1 MSDLSFVG
9 KPTPMIDG
17 PAKVTGNLKYTGDL
31 KLAGMLHARF
41 VLSSYAHAAIQ
52 GIDTEAAL
60 AVPGVHSVLTAADL
74 PDVTPSSRARL
85 MLARERVIFVGQPI
99 AMVLAD
105 TPAAAADGAELV
117 EVDYDPLEAVT
128 SMDAA
133 VAEGAPV
140 IWPTGIPTG
149 AEDEAAH
156 GADTGGESEED
167 EGEASNIAGR
177 THMETGDVA
186 AAFAEADVIVERSFE
201 TPMVHQ
207 SSIET
212 QGWVV
217 QPNPLTGGATMWG
230 SLQSPFGVRMDVA
243 DVLGVPESDVTVY
256 GMPVGGAFGAKFG
269 LYEPLIALV
278 AVTVGRPVSLILT
291 RGEEL
296 LTTNPAPALRIDAKL
311 GFKNDGGLLAMQATV
326 TADTGVYPSGLGGFA
341 AMQFAS
347 FYRCENLLL
356 ESINVVT
363 NKQSVGAYRAPTSPT
378 AFMAVETLFD
388 EAAAQLNTDPVEL
401 RLKNAAR
408 GGDRAPDGGDFPTIG
423 MVETLEAARQHPLWR
438 NREASRQ
445 QGRGV
450 GIAIGGWMGGLEP
463 GASVCK
469 LNRDGVLQVQIGTA
483 DLSGTPTSFA
493 LLAAE
498 AYGVAPDKVRFVY
511 SDTDSAPYG
520 GGVGGS
526 KTLYTLG
533 NAVINAARDA
543 RRQTLAIAAEE
554 FEVSAEDLEIVDGRV
569 QVRGFPDRSI
579 TLGEIAGKGMTFGG
593 KYEPVHG
600 NGRQAVT
607 DRAPSFCAQIA
618 EVEVDEETGDV
629 NLLNLAVV
637 QDVGRAINPLA
648 VEGQMQGGA
657 VQGVGWA
664 LYEEMRY
671 DADGQLLSGSW
682 MDYAMPDAVQAAP
695 IHTQIVE
702 VPSISGPFGA
712 RGVGEP
718 PVIPTVAAIANAVAH
733 ATGLRLTQTPMT
745 PPRVLAALENRENG
759 A

>member
-1 MSDLSFVG
+1 MSDFSYVG

-17 PAKVTGNLKYTGDL
+17 GAKVTGNLKYTGDL
-31 KLAGMLHARF
+31 KLLGMLHARF
-41 VLSSYAHAAIQ
+41 VLSSYAHANIK
-52 GIDTEAAL
+52 GINVEAAL
-60 AVPGVHSVLTAADL
+60 ALPAVQRVLTAADL
-74 PDVTPSSRARL
+74 PDMAPSSRARL
-85 MLARERVIFVGQPI
+85 MLARDRVIFVGQPVAI
-99 AMVLAD
+99 VLAD
-105 TPAAAADGAELV
+105 DQAAAADGAELV
-117 EVDYDPLEAVT
+117 DVDYEPL
-128 SMDAA
+128 DAA
-133 VAEGAPV
+133 TTMDGAMADDAPLV
-140 IWPTGIPTG
+140 WPNGIPTG

-156 GADTGGESEED
+156 GADAGGDAED
-167 EGEASNIAGR
+167 EEEEASNIAGR
-177 THMETGDVA
+177 TKVERGDVA
-186 AAFAEADVIVERSFE
+186 GAFAAADVIVERTFE

-212 QGWVV
+212 QGWVA
-217 QPNPLTGGATMWG
+217 QPNPINGGLTMWG
-230 SLQSPFGVRMDVA
+230 SVQSPFGVRLDVA

-269 LYEPLIALV
+269 LYEAMVALI

-296 LTTNPAPALRIDAKL
+296 LATNPAPALRLSAKL
-311 GFKNDGGLLAMQATV
+311 GFKSDGTLLAMQALAI
-326 TADTGVYPSGLGGFA
+326 ADTGIYPSGLGGFA
-341 AMQFAS
+341 AFQFAN
-347 FYRCENLLL
+347 FYPCDNVLL

-363 NKQSVGAYRAPTSPT
+363 FKQSVGAYRAPTSPT
-378 AFMAVETLFD
+378 AFMAAETLFD
-388 EAAAQLNTDPVEL
+388 EAASRLGMDPIEL
-401 RLKNAAR
+401 RLMNAAKA
-408 GGDRAPDGGDFPTIG
+408 GDLMPDESEFENIG
-423 MVETLEAARQHPLWR
+423 MIETLEAVREHPLWK
-438 NREASRQ
+438 NRDNSRKN
-445 QGRGV
+445 GRGV
-450 GIAIGGWMGGLEP
+450 GVAIGGWMGGLEP
-463 GASVCK
+463 GAAACK

-483 DLSGTPTSFA
+483 DLSGTPTSFNM
-493 LLAAE
+493 LAAE
-498 AYGVAPDKVRFVY
+498 AYGVDPDKVRFVY

-526 KTLYTLG
+526 KTIYTLG
-533 NAVINAARDA
+533 TAVIRAAEDA

-569 QVRGFPDRSI
+569 QVKGFPDRSI
-579 TLGEIAGKGMTFGG
+579 GLGELAGQTMTFGG

-607 DRAPSFCAQIA
+607 DRAPSFSAQVA
-618 EVEVDEETGDV
+618 EVEVDEETGEV

-671 DADGQLLSGSW
+671 DDEGQLLSGSW
-682 MDYAMPDAVQAAP
+682 MDYALPDAVQAAP

-702 VPSISGPFGA
+702 VPSKSGPFGA

-718 PVIPTVAAIANAVAH
+718 PVIPTVAAIANAVAD
-733 ATGLRLTQTPMT
+733 ATGVRLTQTPMT
-745 PPRVLAALENRENG
+745 APRVLEALEQR
-759 A
+759 

>member
-1 MSDLSFVG
+1 MSDFSFVG

-17 PAKVTGNLKYTGDL
+17 PAKITGNLKYTGDL
-31 KLAGMLHARF
+31 KLSGMLHARF
-41 VLSSYAHAAIQ
+41 VLSTYAHATIRS
-52 GIDTEAAL
+52 IDCGAAL
-60 AVPGVHSVLTAADL
+60 AVPGVSSVLTAEDL
-74 PDVTPSSRARL
+74 PKVVPSSRARL
-85 MLARERVIFVGQPI
+85 MLARDRVIFVGQPVAI
-99 AMVLAD
+99 VLAE

-117 EVDYDPLEAVT
+117 EIDYDPLSSVNT
-128 SMDAA
+128 MDAA
-133 VAEGAPV
+133 VAKGAPV
-140 IWPTGIPTG
+140 IWPQGIPTG

-156 GADTGGESEED
+156 GADTGGESESED
-167 EGEASNIAGR
+167 EEPSNIAGK
-177 THMETGDVA
+177 TQLATGDCA
-186 AAFAEADVIVERSFE
+186 AAFAQAAVVVERTFE

-217 QPNPLTGGATMWG
+217 QPNPITGGATMWG
-230 SLQSPFGVRMDVA
+230 SLQSPFGVRQDVA

-269 LYEPLIALV
+269 LYEPLVALV
-278 AVTVGRPVSLILT
+278 AATVGKPVSLILT
-291 RGEEL
+291 RSEEL
-296 LTTNPAPALRIDAKL
+296 LTTNPAPALRLYGKL
-311 GFKNDGGLLAMQATV
+311 GFASDGQLLAMQADV

-347 FYRCENLLL
+347 FYPCENLSLA
-356 ESINVVT
+356 STNVIT

-388 EAAAQLNTDPVEL
+388 EAAAQLGMDPVDL

-408 GGDRAPDGGDFPTIG
+408 SGDPAPDGSEFAPIG
-423 MVETLEAARQHPLWR
+423 MVETLEAAKQHPLWQ
-438 NREASRQ
+438 NRESSRN

-450 GIAIGGWMGGLEP
+450 GVAIGGWMGGLEP
-463 GASVCK
+463 GAAVCK

-483 DLSGTPTSFA
+483 DLSGTPTTFA
-493 LLAAE
+493 MLAAE

-526 KTLYTLG
+526 KTTYTLG
-533 NAVINAARDA
+533 NAVIRAAQDA
-543 RRQTLAIAAEE
+543 RRQTFAIAAEE

-569 QVRGFPDRSI
+569 QVRGFPDRSLS
-579 TLGEIAGKGMTFGG
+579 LGELAGKAMTFGG
-593 KYEPVHG
+593 RYEPVHG
-600 NGRQAVT
+600 SGSQAVT

-637 QDVGRAINPLA
+637 QEVGRAINPLA
-648 VEGQMQGGA
+648 VQGQMQGGA

-664 LYEEMRY
+664 LFEEMRY
-671 DADGQLLSGSW
+671 GDDGQLLSGSW

-702 VPSISGPFGA
+702 VPSRSGPFGA

-733 ATGLRLTQTPMT
+733 ATGVRMTQTPMT
-745 PPRVLAALENRENG
+745 APRVLEALSSR
-759 A
+759 

>member
-1 MSDLSFVG
+1 MSDFSFVG
-9 KPTPMIDG
+9 KPTPVIDG

-41 VLSSYAHAAIQ
+41 VLSTYAHAKITGVDAS
-52 GIDTEAAL
+52 AAL
-60 AVPGVHSVLTAADL
+60 ALPGVQRVLTGSDL
-74 PDVTPSSRARL
+74 PAVTPSSRAKL
-85 MLARERVIFVGQPI
+85 MLARDRVIFVGQPVAI
-99 AMVLAD
+99 VLAD
-105 TPAAAADGAELV
+105 TAAAAADGAEMV
-117 EVDYDPLEAVT
+117 EVDYEALDAVT
-128 SMDAA
+128 SMDDAA
-133 VAEGAPV
+133 AEGANIV
-140 IWPTGIPTG
+140 WPTGIPTG
-149 AEDEAAH
+149 AGDEAAH
-156 GADTGGESEED
+156 GADTGGESEGD
-167 EGEASNIAGR
+167 EEEISNIAG
-177 THMETGDVA
+177 TTKMETGDID

-212 QGWVV
+212 QGWVA
-217 QPNPLTGGATMWG
+217 QPNPLNGGMTMWA
-230 SLQSPFGVRMDVA
+230 STQSPFGVRYDVA

-269 LYEPLIALV
+269 LYEPLVALV
-278 AVTVGRPVSLILT
+278 AAAVGRPVSLILT

-296 LTTNPAPALRIDAKL
+296 LSTNPAPALRIFGKL
-311 GFKNDGGLLAMQATV
+311 GFKRDGTLVAMQSDV

-347 FYRCENLLL
+347 FYRCPNLLL
-356 ESINVVT
+356 ESTNVVT

-388 EAAAQLNTDPVEL
+388 EAAAQLGMDPVEL

-408 GGDRAPDGGDFPTIG
+408 SGDPAPDGGDFPVIG
-423 MVETLEAARQHPLWR
+423 MVETLEAAREHPLWR
-438 NREASRQ
+438 NREASRS

-463 GASVCK
+463 GAAVCK

-493 LLAAE
+493 VLAAE
-498 AYGVAPDKVRFVY
+498 SFGVDVDKVRFVY

-533 NAVINAARDA
+533 NAVIRAAEDA

-569 QVRGFPDRSI
+569 QVRGFPDRSVA
-579 TLGEIAGKGMTFGG
+579 LGDLAGKAMTFGG
-593 KYEPVHG
+593 RYDPIHG
-600 NGRQAVT
+600 SGSQSVT

-618 EVEVDEETGDV
+618 EVDVDEETGEVD
-629 NLLNLAVV
+629 LLNLAVV
-637 QDVGRAINPLA
+637 QEVGRAINPLT

-671 DADGQLLSGSW
+671 DDDGQLLSGSW

-702 VPSISGPFGA
+702 VPSSSGPFGA

-733 ATGLRLTQTPMT
+733 ATGVRMTQTPMT
-745 PPRVLAALENRENG
+745 APRVLEALERR
-759 A
+759 

>member
-1 MSDLSFVG
+1 MSDFSFVG

-31 KLAGMLHARF
+31 KLPGMLHARF
-41 VLSSYAHAAIQ
+41 VLSTYAHANIT
-52 GIDTEAAL
+52 GVDTSAAL
-60 AVPGVHSVLTAADL
+60 ALPGVQRVLTAQDL
-74 PDVTPSSRARL
+74 PEIVPTSRAKL
-85 MLARERVIFVGQPI
+85 MLARDRVIFVGQPVAI
-99 AMVLAD
+99 VLAD

-117 EVDYDPLEAVT
+117 EIDYEPLAAVT

-133 VAEGAPV
+133 MADGAPV
-140 IWPTGIPTG
+140 VWPTGIPTG

-156 GADTGGESEED
+156 GADTGGESEAED
-167 EGEASNIAGR
+167 EEVSNIAGKTR
-177 THMETGDVA
+177 LETGDIE
-186 AAFAEADVIVERSFE
+186 AAFAEADVVVERTFE

-212 QGWVV
+212 QGWVA
-217 QPNPLTGGATMWG
+217 QPNPLTGGVTMWG
-230 SLQSPFGVRMDVA
+230 SIQSPFGVRLDVA
-243 DVLGVPESDVTVY
+243 DTLGVPESDVTVY

-269 LYEPLIALV
+269 LYEPLTALV

-296 LTTNPAPALRIDAKL
+296 LSTNPAPALRIFGKL
-311 GFKNDGGLLAMQATV
+311 GFKSDGALIAMQSNV
-326 TADTGVYPSGLGGFA
+326 MADTGAYPSGLGGFA

-347 FYRCENLLL
+347 FYPCENLLL
-356 ESINVVT
+356 ESANLIT

-378 AFMAVETLFD
+378 AFMAVETLID
-388 EAAAQLNTDPVEL
+388 EAATALGIDPVEL

-408 GGDRAPDGGDFPTIG
+408 AGDRAPDGGDFPPIG
-423 MVETLEAARQHPLWR
+423 MVETLEAAREHPLWQ
-438 NREASRQ
+438 NRQESRKK
-445 QGRGV
+445 GRGV

-463 GASVCK
+463 GAAVCK

-483 DLSGTPTSFA
+483 DLSGTPTSFN

-498 AYGVAPDKVRFVY
+498 AFGVDVDKVRFVY

-533 NAVINAARDA
+533 AAVLRAAEDA

-579 TLGEIAGKGMTFGG
+579 DLGEIAGKGMTFGG
-593 KYEPVHG
+593 KYEPVAG
-600 NGRQAVT
+600 NGRQAIT

-629 NLLNLAVV
+629 NLVNLAVV

-671 DADGQLLSGSW
+671 DEDGQLLSGSW

-695 IHTQIVE
+695 IDTQIIE
-702 VPSISGPFGA
+702 VPSVSGPFGA

-733 ATGLRLTQTPMT
+733 ATGVRLAQTPMT
-745 PPRVLAALENRENG
+745 APRVLAALDAR
-759 A
+759 

>member
-1 MSDLSFVG
+1 MSDLSYVG
-9 KPTPMIDG
+9 LPTPLIDG
-17 PAKVTGNLKYTGDL
+17 PAKITGNLKFTGDL
-31 KLAGMLHARF
+31 KLASMLHARF
-41 VLSSYAHAAIQ
+41 VLSTYAHANIS
-52 GIDTEAAL
+52 GIDASAAL
-60 AVPGVHSVLTAADL
+60 AVPGVQRVLMADDL
-74 PDVTPSSRARL
+74 PAVTPSSRAKL
-85 MLARERVIFVGQPI
+85 MLARDRVIFVGQPI

-117 EVDYDPLEAVT
+117 DVDYEPLEAVT
-128 SMDAA
+128 SIDAA
-133 VAEGAPV
+133 LADGAPV

-149 AEDEAAH
+149 AEDEGAH

-167 EGEASNIAGR
+167 EGEASNIAGK
-177 THMETGDVA
+177 THMEQGDVA
-186 AAFAEADVIVERSFE
+186 AAFAQADVVVERTFE

-217 QPNPLTGGATMWG
+217 QPNPINGGVTMWG
-230 SLQSPFGVRMDVA
+230 SLQSPFGARQDVA
-243 DVLGVPESDVTVY
+243 NTLGVPESDVNVY
-256 GMPVGGAFGAKFG
+256 GMPVGGGFGAKFG

-296 LTTNPAPALRIDAKL
+296 LTTNPAPALRVEAKL
-311 GFKNDGGLLAMQATV
+311 GFSADGSLLAMQSNV
-326 TADTGVYPSGLGGFA
+326 IADTGVYPSGLGGFA

-356 ESINVVT
+356 ESTNVVT

-388 EAAAQLNTDPVEL
+388 EAAAALGIEPVEL

-408 GGDRAPDGGDFPTIG
+408 AGDPAPGGGEFPVIG
-423 MVETLEAARQHPLWR
+423 MVETLEAAREHPLWR
-438 NREASRQ
+438 NREESRA

-498 AYGVAPDKVRFVY
+498 AYGVEPERVRFVY

-533 NAVINAARDA
+533 AAVVRAAEEA
-543 RRQTLAIAAEE
+543 RSQTLAIAAEE

-579 TLGEIAGKGMTFGG
+579 SLGELAGKAMTFDG

-600 NGRQAVT
+600 NGRQAIT

-629 NLLNLAVV
+629 SLLNLAVV

-664 LYEEMRY
+664 LLEEMRY
-671 DADGQLLSGSW
+671 DDDGQLLTGSW

-695 IHTQIVE
+695 IDTQIIE
-702 VPSISGPFGA
+702 VPSVSGPYGA

-733 ATGLRLTQTPMT
+733 ATGVRMTQTPMT
-745 PPRVLAALENRENG
+745 APRVLTALQER
-759 A
+759 

>member
-1 MSDLSFVG
+1 MSEFSFVG
-9 KPTPMIDG
+9 KPTPVIDG

-41 VLSSYAHAAIQ
+41 VLSTYAHANITGVDAS
-52 GIDTEAAL
+52 AAL
-60 AVPGVHSVLTAADL
+60 ELPGVQQVLTADDL

-85 MLARERVIFVGQPI
+85 MLARGRVIFVGQPI
-99 AMVLAD
+99 AIVLAD
-105 TPAAAADGAELV
+105 TAAAAADGAELV
-117 EVDYDPLEAVT
+117 AVGYEPMDAVT
-128 SMDAA
+128 SMDDA
-133 VAEGAPV
+133 VAEGANIV
-140 IWPTGIPTG
+140 WPNGIPTG
-149 AEDEAAH
+149 AGDEAAH
-156 GADTGGESEED
+156 GADTGGESEGD
-167 EGEASNIAGR
+167 EEEISNIAG
-177 THMETGDVA
+177 TTKMETGNID
-186 AAFAEADVIVERSFE
+186 AAFAEAEVVVERSFD

-212 QGWVV
+212 QGWVA
-217 QPNPLTGGATMWG
+217 QPNPLNGGLTMWG
-230 SLQSPFGVRMDVA
+230 SLQSPFGVRYDVA

-269 LYEPLIALV
+269 LYEPLVGLV
-278 AVTVGRPVSLILT
+278 AATVGRPVSLILT

-296 LTTNPAPALRIDAKL
+296 LSTNPAPALRIRGKL
-311 GFKNDGGLLAMQATV
+311 GFKSDGRLIAMQSDV

-347 FYRCENLLL
+347 FYRCENLRL
-356 ESINVVT
+356 ESTNVVT

-388 EAAAQLNTDPVEL
+388 EAAAQLGMDPVEL
-401 RLKNAAR
+401 RLMNAAR
-408 GGDRAPDGGDFPTIG
+408 TGDPAPDGEDFPVIG
-423 MVETLEAARQHPLWR
+423 MVETLEAAQEHPLWK
-438 NREASRQ
+438 NRETSRA

-493 LLAAE
+493 QLAAE
-498 AYGVAPDKVRFVY
+498 AYGVEVDKVRFVY

-533 NAVINAARDA
+533 NAVIRAAEDA

-569 QVRGFPDRSI
+569 QVRGFPDRSVA
-579 TLGEIAGKGMTFGG
+579 LGDLAGKAMTFGG
-593 KYEPVHG
+593 KYDPIHG
-600 NGRQAVT
+600 SGSQSVT

-618 EVEVDEETGDV
+618 EVEVDEETGEVD
-629 NLLNLAVV
+629 LLNLAVV
-637 QDVGRAINPLA
+637 QEVGRAINPMT

-671 DADGQLLSGSW
+671 DDDGQLLSGSW
-682 MDYAMPDAVQAAP
+682 MDYAMPDAVQASP
-695 IHTQIVE
+695 IQTQIVE

-733 ATGLRLTQTPMT
+733 ATGVRMTQTPMT
-745 PPRVLAALENRENG
+745 APRVLEALQGR
-759 A
+759 

>member
-1 MSDLSFVG
+1 MSDLSYVG
-9 KPTPMIDG
+9 LPTPLIDG
-17 PAKVTGNLKYTGDL
+17 PAKITGNLKFTGDL

-41 VLSSYAHAAIQ
+41 VLSTYAHANIS
-52 GIDTEAAL
+52 GIDASAAL
-60 AVPGVHSVLTAADL
+60 AVPGVQRVLMADDL
-74 PDVTPSSRARL
+74 PAVTPSSRAKL
-85 MLARERVIFVGQPI
+85 MLARDRVIFVGQPI

-105 TPAAAADGAELV
+105 TPTAAADGAELV
-117 EVDYDPLEAVT
+117 DVDYEPLEAVT
-128 SMDAA
+128 SIDAA
-133 VAEGAPV
+133 LADGAPV

-149 AEDEAAH
+149 AEDEGAH

-167 EGEASNIAGR
+167 EGEASNIAGK
-177 THMETGDVA
+177 THMEQGDVA
-186 AAFAEADVIVERSFE
+186 AAFAQADVVVERTFE

-217 QPNPLTGGATMWG
+217 QPNPINGGVTMWG
-230 SLQSPFGVRMDVA
+230 SLQSPFGARQDVA
-243 DVLGVPESDVTVY
+243 NTLGVPESDVNVY
-256 GMPVGGAFGAKFG
+256 GMPVGGGFGAKFG

-296 LTTNPAPALRIDAKL
+296 LTTNPAPALRVEAKL
-311 GFKNDGGLLAMQATV
+311 GFSADGSLLAMQSNV
-326 TADTGVYPSGLGGFA
+326 IADTGVYPSGLGGFA

-356 ESINVVT
+356 ESTNVVT

-388 EAAAQLNTDPVEL
+388 EAAAALGIEPVEL

-408 GGDRAPDGGDFPTIG
+408 AGDPAPGGGEFPVIG
-423 MVETLEAARQHPLWR
+423 MVETLEAAREHPLWR
-438 NREASRQ
+438 NREESRA

-498 AYGVAPDKVRFVY
+498 AYGVEPERVRFVY

-533 NAVINAARDA
+533 AAVVRAAEEA
-543 RRQTLAIAAEE
+543 RSQTLAIAAEE

-579 TLGEIAGKGMTFGG
+579 SLGELAGKAMTFDG

-600 NGRQAVT
+600 NGRQAIT

-629 NLLNLAVV
+629 SLLNLAVV

-664 LYEEMRY
+664 LLEEMRY
-671 DADGQLLSGSW
+671 DDDGQLLTGSW

-695 IHTQIVE
+695 IDTQIIE
-702 VPSISGPFGA
+702 VPSVSGPYGA

-733 ATGLRLTQTPMT
+733 ATGVRMTQTPMT
-745 PPRVLAALENRENG
+745 APRVLTALQER
-759 A
+759 

>member
-1 MSDLSFVG
+1 MSDFSFVG
-9 KPTPMIDG
+9 QPTPMIDG

-31 KLAGMLHARF
+31 KLTGMLHARF
-41 VLSSYAHAAIQ
+41 VLSTYAHANIG

-60 AVPGVHSVLTAADL
+60 AVPGVHSVLTADDL
-74 PDVTPSSRARL
+74 PRVTPSSRAKL

-99 AMVLAD
+99 ALVLAT
-105 TPAAAADGAELV
+105 TPSAAADGAELV
-117 EVDYDPLEAVT
+117 EVDYEPLEAVV
-128 SMDAA
+128 SIDAA
-133 VAEGAPV
+133 MAENALV
-140 IWPTGIPTG
+140 IWPAGIPTG

-156 GADTGGESEED
+156 GAESGGESDDED
-167 EGEASNIAGR
+167 EEASNIAGR
-177 THMETGDVA
+177 TRMDKGDVN
-186 AAFAEADVIVERSFE
+186 AAFADADVIVERTFE

-217 QPNPLTGGATMWG
+217 QPNPVTGGVTMWG
-230 SLQSPFGVRMDVA
+230 SLQSPFGARMDIA
-243 DVLGVPESDVTVY
+243 DALGVPESDVTVY

-278 AVTVGRPVSLILT
+278 SVTVGRPVSLILT

-296 LTTNPAPALRIDAKL
+296 LTTNPAPALRFYGKL
-311 GFKNDGGLLAMQATV
+311 GFKSDGSLIAMQANV
-326 TADTGVYPSGLGGFA
+326 TADTGVYPSGLGGFG

-347 FYRCENLLL
+347 FYPCENLLL
-356 ESINVVT
+356 ESTNVVT

-388 EAAAQLNTDPVEL
+388 EAAAQLGIDPVEL
-401 RLKNAAR
+401 RLKNAASA
-408 GGDRAPDGGDFPTIG
+408 GDLAADGQPFPRIG
-423 MVETLEAARQHPLWR
+423 MVETLEAARAHPLWKKR
-438 NREASRQ
+438 DSARA

-463 GASVCK
+463 GAAVCK

-483 DLSGTPTSFA
+483 DLSGTPTTFA

-498 AYGVAPDKVRFVY
+498 VYGVDPDKVRFVY

-526 KTLYTLG
+526 KTIYTLG
-533 NAVINAARDA
+533 NAVISAAEDA
-543 RRQTLAIAAEE
+543 RRQTFAIAAEE

-569 QVRGFPDRSI
+569 QVLGFPDRSI
-579 TLGEIAGKGMTFGG
+579 SLGEIAGKAMTFGG
-593 KYEPVHG
+593 RYEPVHG
-600 NGRQAVT
+600 SGRQAIT

-629 NLLNLAVV
+629 HLLNLAVV
-637 QDVGRAINPLA
+637 QEVGRAINPLA

-664 LYEEMRY
+664 LLEEMRY
-671 DADGQLLSGSW
+671 DDDGQLLSGSW
-682 MDYAMPDAVQAAP
+682 MDYAMPDAVQSSP
-695 IHTQIVE
+695 IQTQIVE
-702 VPSISGPFGA
+702 VPSDSGPFGA

-733 ATGLRLTQTPMT
+733 ATGVRMTQTPMT
-745 PPRVLAALENRENG
+745 APRVLAALEGR
-759 A
+759 

>member
-1 MSDLSFVG
+1 MSDFSFVG
-9 KPTPMIDG
+9 KPTPLIDG
-17 PAKVTGNLKYTGDL
+17 PAKITGNLKYIGDL
-31 KLAGMLHARF
+31 KLPGMLHARF
-41 VLSSYAHAAIQ
+41 VLSTYAHAKL
-52 GIDTEAAL
+52 GDIDANAAL
-60 AVPGVHSVLTAADL
+60 DIPGVQSVLTADDL
-74 PDVTPSSRARL
+74 PSITPSSRAKL
-85 MLARERVIFVGQPI
+85 MLARERVIFVGQPVAI
-99 AMVLAD
+99 VLAD
-105 TPAAAADGAELV
+105 SPAAAADGADLV
-117 EVDYDPLEAVT
+117 MVDYEPLEAVT

-133 VAEGAPV
+133 LADDATV

-156 GADTGGESEED
+156 GADTGGESESDD
-167 EGEASNIAGR
+167 EEASNIAGKTR
-177 THMETGDVA
+177 MEKGDVA
-186 AAFAEADVIVERSFE
+186 AAFAQAAVVAERTFE

-217 QPNPLTGGATMWG
+217 QPNPISGGVTLWG
-230 SLQSPFGVRMDVA
+230 SIQSPFGVRLDVA
-243 DVLGVPESDVTVY
+243 DALGVPESDVTVY

-269 LYEPLIALV
+269 LYEALIALV
-278 AVTVGRPVSLILT
+278 AVTVGKPVSLILT

-296 LTTNPAPALRIDAKL
+296 LSTNPAPALRISGKL
-311 GFKNDGGLLAMQATV
+311 GFDSGGELLAMQADV

-347 FYRCENLLL
+347 FYTCDNLLL
-356 ESINVVT
+356 ESTNVVT

-388 EAAAQLNTDPVEL
+388 EAAQQLGMDPVEL
-401 RLKNAAR
+401 RLKNAAKE
-408 GGDRAPDGGDFPTIG
+408 GDVAPDGGDFPTIG

-438 NREASRQ
+438 NREQARE
-445 QGRGV
+445 QGRGI

-463 GASVCK
+463 GAAVCK
-469 LNRDGVLQVQIGTA
+469 LNRDGVLQLQIGTA

-493 LLAAE
+493 VLAAE
-498 AYGVAPDKVRFVY
+498 AYGISPDKVRFVY

-533 NAVINAARDA
+533 AAVLRAAEDA

-554 FEVSAEDLEIVDGRV
+554 FEVSSEDLEIVDGRV

-579 TLGEIAGKGMTFGG
+579 SLGEIAGKGMTFGG
-593 KYEPVHG
+593 RYAPVHG
-600 NGRQAVT
+600 NGRQAIT

-664 LYEEMRY
+664 LLEEMRY

-682 MDYAMPDAVQAAP
+682 MDYAMPDSVQAAP
-695 IHTQIVE
+695 IQTQIVE
-702 VPSISGPFGA
+702 VPSRSGPFGA

-718 PVIPTVAAIANAVAH
+718 PVIPTVAAIANAVAD
-733 ATGLRLTQTPMT
+733 ATGLRLSQTPMT
-745 PPRVLAALENRENG
+745 APRVLEALAQR
-759 A
+759 

>member
-1 MSDLSFVG
+1 MSDFSFVG
-9 KPTPMIDG
+9 VPTPMIDG

-41 VLSSYAHAAIQ
+41 VLSAYAHANIG
-52 GIDTEAAL
+52 GIDTAAAL
-60 AVPGVHSVLTAADL
+60 AVPGVHRVLTADDL
-74 PDVTPSSRARL
+74 PDVPPSSRAKL
-85 MLARERVIFVGQPI
+85 MLARDRVIFVGQPV

-117 EVDYDPLEAVT
+117 EVDYQPL
-128 SMDAA
+128 DAA
-133 VAEGAPV
+133 TSIDAAMAEGAPV
-140 IWPTGIPTG
+140 IWPNGIPTG

-156 GADTGGESEED
+156 GADTGGDSEAD
-167 EGEASNIAGR
+167 EGEISNIAGK
-177 THMETGDVA
+177 THHAAGDA
-186 AAFAEADVIVERSFE
+186 EAAFAQADVVVERIFE

-217 QPNPLTGGATMWG
+217 QPNPVNGGVTMWG
-230 SLQSPFGVRMDVA
+230 SVQSPFGVRLDIA
-243 DVLGVPESDVTVY
+243 DILGVPESDVTVY

-269 LYEPLIALV
+269 LYEALIALV
-278 AVTVGRPVSLILT
+278 SATVGRPVSLILT

-296 LTTNPAPALRIDAKL
+296 LTTNPAPALRIQAKL
-311 GFKNDGGLLAMQATV
+311 GFSTDGALLAMQANV
-326 TADTGVYPSGLGGFA
+326 IADSGIYPAGLGGFA

-347 FYRCENLLL
+347 FYRCDNVLL
-356 ESINVVT
+356 ESTNVIT
-363 NKQSVGAYRAPTSPT
+363 NKQSVGAYRAPTSPS

-388 EAAAQLNTDPVEL
+388 EAAEQLGIDPVEL

-408 GGDRAPDGGDFPTIG
+408 SGDPAPDGGDFPVIG
-423 MVETLEAARQHPLWR
+423 MVETLEAAREHPLWR
-438 NREASRQ
+438 NRDEARKR
-445 QGRGV
+445 GRGV
-450 GIAIGGWMGGLEP
+450 GMAIGGWMGGLEP

-483 DLSGTPTSFA
+483 DLSGTPTSFTM
-493 LLAAE
+493 LAAE
-498 AYGVAPDKVRFVY
+498 AFGVEPDKVRFVY

-533 NAVINAARDA
+533 AAVVRAAEDA

-554 FEVSAEDLEIVDGRV
+554 FEVSAEDLQIVDGRV

-579 TLGEIAGKGMTFGG
+579 SLGEIAGKSMTFGG
-593 KYEPVHG
+593 QYEPVHG
-600 NGRQAVT
+600 NGRQAIT

-637 QDVGRAINPLA
+637 QEVGRAINPLA

-664 LYEEMRY
+664 LLEEMRY
-671 DADGQLLSGSW
+671 DEDGQLLTGSW

-695 IHTQIVE
+695 IDTQIVE
-702 VPSISGPFGA
+702 VPSVSGPYGA

-733 ATGLRLTQTPMT
+733 ATGVRMTQTPMT
-745 PPRVLAALENRENG
+745 APRVLEALESRS
-759 A
+759 

>member
-1 MSDLSFVG
+1 MSDFSYVG

-17 PAKVTGNLKYTGDL
+17 GAKVTGNLKYTGDL
-31 KLAGMLHARF
+31 KLLGMLHARF
-41 VLSSYAHAAIQ
+41 VLSSYAHANIK
-52 GIDTEAAL
+52 GINVEAAL
-60 AVPGVHSVLTAADL
+60 ALPAVQRVLTAADL
-74 PDVTPSSRARL
+74 PDMAPSSRARL
-85 MLARERVIFVGQPI
+85 MLARDRVIFVGQPVAI
-99 AMVLAD
+99 VLAD
-105 TPAAAADGAELV
+105 DQAAAADGAELV
-117 EVDYDPLEAVT
+117 DVDYEPLDADT
-128 SMDAA
+128 TMD
-133 VAEGAPV
+133 GAMADDAPLV
-140 IWPTGIPTG
+140 WPNGIPTG

-156 GADTGGESEED
+156 GADAGGDAED
-167 EGEASNIAGR
+167 EEEEASNIAGR
-177 THMETGDVA
+177 TKVERGDVA
-186 AAFAEADVIVERSFE
+186 GAFAAADLIVERTFE

-212 QGWVV
+212 QGWVA
-217 QPNPLTGGATMWG
+217 QPNPINGGLTMWG
-230 SLQSPFGVRMDVA
+230 SVQSPFGVRLDVA

-269 LYEPLIALV
+269 LYEAMVALI

-296 LTTNPAPALRIDAKL
+296 LATNPAPALRLYAKL
-311 GFKNDGGLLAMQATV
+311 GFKSDGTLLAMQALAI
-326 TADTGVYPSGLGGFA
+326 ADTGIYPSGLGGFA
-341 AMQFAS
+341 AFQFAN
-347 FYRCENLLL
+347 FYPCDNVLL

-363 NKQSVGAYRAPTSPT
+363 FKQSVGAYRAPTSPT
-378 AFMAVETLFD
+378 AFMAAETLFD
-388 EAAAQLNTDPVEL
+388 EAASRLGMDPIEL
-401 RLKNAAR
+401 RLMNAAKA
-408 GGDRAPDGGDFPTIG
+408 GDLMPDESEFENIG
-423 MVETLEAARQHPLWR
+423 MIETLEAVREHPLWK
-438 NREASRQ
+438 NRDNSRKN
-445 QGRGV
+445 GRGV
-450 GIAIGGWMGGLEP
+450 GVAIGGWMGGLEP
-463 GASVCK
+463 GAAACK

-483 DLSGTPTSFA
+483 DLSGTPTSFNM
-493 LLAAE
+493 LAAE
-498 AYGVAPDKVRFVY
+498 AYGVDPDKVRFVY

-526 KTLYTLG
+526 KTIYTLG
-533 NAVINAARDA
+533 TAVIRAAEDA

-569 QVRGFPDRSI
+569 QVKGFPDRSI
-579 TLGEIAGKGMTFGG
+579 GLGELAGQTMTFGG

-607 DRAPSFCAQIA
+607 DRAPSFSAQVA
-618 EVEVDEETGDV
+618 EVEVDEETGEV

-671 DADGQLLSGSW
+671 DDEGQLLSGSW
-682 MDYAMPDAVQAAP
+682 MDYALPDAVQAAP

-702 VPSISGPFGA
+702 VPSKSGPFGA

-718 PVIPTVAAIANAVAH
+718 PVIPTVAAIANAVAD
-733 ATGLRLTQTPMT
+733 ATGVRLTQTPMT
-745 PPRVLAALENRENG
+745 APRVLEALEQR
-759 A
+759 

>member
-1 MSDLSFVG
+1 MSEFSFVG
-9 KPTPMIDG
+9 KPTPLIDG

-41 VLSSYAHAAIQ
+41 VLSTYAHANITGVDAS
-52 GIDTEAAL
+52 AAL
-60 AVPGVHSVLTAADL
+60 EVPGVQQVLTCDDL
-74 PDVTPSSRARL
+74 PEVPPSSRARL
-85 MLARERVIFVGQPI
+85 MLARGRVIFVGQPI
-99 AMVLAD
+99 AIVLAD
-105 TPAAAADGAELV
+105 TAAAAADGAELV
-117 EVDYDPLEAVT
+117 EVDYDPLDAVT
-128 SMDAA
+128 SMDDAL
-133 VAEGAPV
+133 AEGANIV
-140 IWPTGIPTG
+140 WPNGIPTG
-149 AEDEAAH
+149 AGDEAAH
-156 GADTGGESEED
+156 GADTGGESEGDD
-167 EGEASNIAGR
+167 EEISNIAGQ
-177 THMETGDVA
+177 TKMETGDID
-186 AAFAEADVIVERSFE
+186 AAFDEADVVVERSFD

-212 QGWVV
+212 QGWVA
-217 QPNPLTGGATMWG
+217 QPNPVNGGLTMWG
-230 SLQSPFGVRMDVA
+230 SIQSPFGVRFDVA

-269 LYEPLIALV
+269 LYEPLVALV
-278 AVTVGRPVSLILT
+278 AATVGRPVSLILT

-296 LTTNPAPALRIDAKL
+296 LSTNPAPALRIRGKL
-311 GFKNDGGLLAMQATV
+311 GFKSDGTLIAMQSDV

-347 FYRCENLLL
+347 FYRSPNLRL
-356 ESINVVT
+356 ESTNVVT

-388 EAAAQLNTDPVEL
+388 EAAAQLGMDPVEL

-408 GGDRAPDGGDFPTIG
+408 TGDPAPDGEDFPVIG
-423 MVETLEAARQHPLWR
+423 MVETLEAAREHPLWK
-438 NREASRQ
+438 NREASRAR
-445 QGRGV
+445 GRGV

-493 LLAAE
+493 QLAAE
-498 AYGVAPDKVRFVY
+498 AYGVDVDKVRFVY

-533 NAVINAARDA
+533 NAVIRAAEDA

-569 QVRGFPDRSI
+569 RVRGFPDRSVA
-579 TLGEIAGKGMTFGG
+579 LGDLAGKAMTFGG
-593 KYEPVHG
+593 KYDPIHG
-600 NGRQAVT
+600 SGSQSVT

-618 EVEVDEETGDV
+618 EVAVDEETGEVD
-629 NLLNLAVV
+629 LLNLAVV
-637 QDVGRAINPLA
+637 QEVGRAINPLT

-671 DADGQLLSGSW
+671 GDDGQLLSGSW

-695 IHTQIVE
+695 IQTQIVE

-733 ATGLRLTQTPMT
+733 ATGVRMSQTPMT
-745 PPRVLAALENRENG
+745 APRVLEALAQR
-759 A
+759 

>member
-1 MSDLSFVG
+1 MSDFSFVG
-9 KPTPMIDG
+9 KRTPVIDG

-31 KLAGMLHARF
+31 KLARMLHARF
-41 VLSSYAHAAIQ
+41 VLSTYAHANITSVDAS
-52 GIDTEAAL
+52 AAL
-60 AVPGVHSVLTAADL
+60 AVPGVERVLTCDDL
-74 PDVTPSSRARL
+74 PAVTPSSRARL
-85 MLARERVIFVGQPI
+85 MLARDRVIFVGQPVAI
-99 AMVLAD
+99 VLAD
-105 TPAAAADGAELV
+105 NAAAAADGAELV
-117 EVDYDPLEAVT
+117 EVEYEPLEAVT
-128 SMDAA
+128 SMDEA
-133 VAEGAPV
+133 VAEGANIV
-140 IWPTGIPTG
+140 WPTGIPTG
-149 AEDEAAH
+149 AGDEAAH
-156 GADTGGESEED
+156 GADTGGEAED
-167 EGEASNIAGR
+167 DDDKEVSNIAGQ
-177 THMETGDVA
+177 TKMETGDIE
-186 AAFAEADVIVERSFE
+186 AAFAAADVIVERAFD

-212 QGWVV
+212 QGWVA
-217 QPNPLTGGATMWG
+217 QPNPLNGGLTMWG
-230 SLQSPFGVRMDVA
+230 SVQSPFGVREDVA

-269 LYEPLIALV
+269 LYEGLVGLV
-278 AVTVGRPVSLILT
+278 ATTVGKPVSLILT

-296 LTTNPAPALRIDAKL
+296 LTTNPAPALRIRGKL
-311 GFKNDGGLLAMQATV
+311 GFKSDGTLIAMQSDV
-326 TADTGVYPSGLGGFA
+326 TADTGIYPSGLGGFA

-347 FYRCENLLL
+347 FYRSPNLLL
-356 ESINVVT
+356 ESTNVVT

-388 EAAAQLNTDPVEL
+388 EAAAALDMDPVEL

-408 GGDRAPDGGDFPTIG
+408 TGDPAPDGEDFAVIG
-423 MVETLEAARQHPLWR
+423 MVETLEAAQEHPLWK
-438 NREASRQ
+438 NREESRGK
-445 QGRGV
+445 GRGV

-493 LLAAE
+493 QLAAE
-498 AYGVAPDKVRFVY
+498 AYGVDVDKVRFVY

-533 NAVINAARDA
+533 NAVIRAAEDA

-569 QVRGFPDRSI
+569 QVRGFPDRSVA
-579 TLGEIAGKGMTFGG
+579 LGELAGKAMTFGG
-593 KYEPVHG
+593 RYDPIHG
-600 NGRQAVT
+600 TGSQSVT

-618 EVEVDEETGDV
+618 EVEVDEETGEVD
-629 NLLNLAVV
+629 LLNLAVV
-637 QDVGRAINPLA
+637 QEVGRAINPLT

-671 DADGQLLSGSW
+671 DDEGQLLSGSW
-682 MDYAMPDAVQAAP
+682 MDYAMPDAVQASP
-695 IHTQIVE
+695 IQTQIVE
-702 VPSISGPFGA
+702 VPSVSGPFGA

-733 ATGLRLTQTPMT
+733 ATGVRMTQTPMT
-745 PPRVLAALENRENG
+745 APRVLEALEGR
-759 A
+759 

>member
-1 MSDLSFVG
+1 MSDFSFVG
-9 KPTPMIDG
+9 KPTPVIDG

-41 VLSSYAHAAIQ
+41 VLSTYAHANIT
-52 GIDTEAAL
+52 GVDCSAAL
-60 AVPGVHSVLTAADL
+60 DVPGVQRVLTCDDL

-85 MLARERVIFVGQPI
+85 MLARGRVIFVGQPI
-99 AMVLAD
+99 AIVLAD
-105 TPAAAADGAELV
+105 TAAAAADGAEAV
-117 EVDYDPLEAVT
+117 EVDYEPLPAVT
-128 SMDAA
+128 SMDDA
-133 VAEGAPV
+133 VAEGANIV
-140 IWPTGIPTG
+140 WPNGIPTG
-149 AEDEAAH
+149 AGDEAAH
-156 GADTGGESEED
+156 GADTGGEAEDDDEEI
-167 EGEASNIAGR
+167 SNIAGQ
-177 THMETGDVA
+177 TKTETGDVD
-186 AAFAEADVIVERSFE
+186 AAFAEADVVVERSFD

-212 QGWVV
+212 QGWVA
-217 QPNPLTGGATMWG
+217 QPNPVNGGLTMWG
-230 SLQSPFGVRMDVA
+230 SVQSPFGVRYDVA
-243 DVLGVPESDVTVY
+243 EVLGLPESDVTVY

-269 LYEPLIALV
+269 LYEGLVGLV
-278 AVTVGRPVSLILT
+278 ATAVGRPVSLILT

-296 LTTNPAPALRIDAKL
+296 LSTNPAPALRIRGKL
-311 GFKNDGGLLAMQATV
+311 GFKSDGTLIAMQSDV

-347 FYRCENLLL
+347 FYRSPNLRL
-356 ESINVVT
+356 ESTNVIT

-388 EAAAQLNTDPVEL
+388 EAAAQLGMDPVEL

-408 GGDRAPDGGDFPTIG
+408 SGDPAPDGGDFPVIG
-423 MVETLEAARQHPLWR
+423 MVETLEAAREHPLWT
-438 NREASRQ
+438 NREASRAK
-445 QGRGV
+445 GRGV

-493 LLAAE
+493 QLAAE
-498 AYGVAPDKVRFVY
+498 AYGVDVDKVRFVY

-533 NAVINAARDA
+533 NAVIRAAEDA

-569 QVRGFPDRSI
+569 QVRGFPDRSVP
-579 TLGEIAGKGMTFGG
+579 LGDLAGKAMTFGG
-593 KYEPVHG
+593 QYEPIHG
-600 NGRQAVT
+600 SGSQAVT

-618 EVEVDEETGDV
+618 EVEVDEETGEV

-637 QDVGRAINPLA
+637 QEVGRAINPLT

-671 DADGQLLSGSW
+671 DEDGQLLSGSW
-682 MDYAMPDAVQAAP
+682 MDYAMPDAVQASP
-695 IHTQIVE
+695 IQTQIVE

-733 ATGLRLTQTPMT
+733 ATGVRMTQTPMT
-745 PPRVLAALENRENG
+745 APRVLEALEGR
-759 A
+759 

>member
-1 MSDLSFVG
+1 MSDFSYVG

-17 PAKVTGNLKYTGDL
+17 GAKVTGNLKYTGDL
-31 KLAGMLHARF
+31 KLLGMLHARF
-41 VLSSYAHAAIQ
+41 VLSSYAHANIK
-52 GIDTEAAL
+52 GIDVDAAL
-60 AVPGVHSVLTAADL
+60 ALPAVQRVLTAADL
-74 PDVTPSSRARL
+74 PDMAPSSRARL
-85 MLARERVIFVGQPI
+85 MLARDRVIFVGQPVAI
-99 AMVLAD
+99 VLAD
-105 TPAAAADGAELV
+105 DQAAAADGAELV
-117 EVDYDPLEAVT
+117 DVDYEPL
-128 SMDAA
+128 DAA
-133 VAEGAPV
+133 TTMDGAMADDAPLV
-140 IWPTGIPTG
+140 WPNGIPTG

-156 GADTGGESEED
+156 GADAGGDAED
-167 EGEASNIAGR
+167 EEEEASNIAGR
-177 THMETGDVA
+177 TKVERGDVA
-186 AAFAEADVIVERSFE
+186 GAFAAADLIVERTFE

-212 QGWVV
+212 QGWVA
-217 QPNPLTGGATMWG
+217 QPNPINGGLTMWG
-230 SLQSPFGVRMDVA
+230 SVQSPFGVRLDVA

-269 LYEPLIALV
+269 LYEAMVALI

-296 LTTNPAPALRIDAKL
+296 LATNPAPALRLSAKL
-311 GFKNDGGLLAMQATV
+311 GFKSDGTLLAMQALAI
-326 TADTGVYPSGLGGFA
+326 ADTGIYPSGLGGFA
-341 AMQFAS
+341 AFQFAN
-347 FYRCENLLL
+347 FYPCDNVLL

-363 NKQSVGAYRAPTSPT
+363 FKQSVGAYRAPTSPT
-378 AFMAVETLFD
+378 AFMAAETLFD
-388 EAAAQLNTDPVEL
+388 EAASRLGMDPIEL
-401 RLKNAAR
+401 RLMNAAKA
-408 GGDRAPDGGDFPTIG
+408 GDLMPDESEFENIG
-423 MVETLEAARQHPLWR
+423 MIETLEAVREHPLWK
-438 NREASRQ
+438 NRDNSRKN
-445 QGRGV
+445 GRGV
-450 GIAIGGWMGGLEP
+450 GVAIGGWMGGLEP
-463 GASVCK
+463 GAAACK

-483 DLSGTPTSFA
+483 DLSGTPTSFNM
-493 LLAAE
+493 LAAE
-498 AYGVAPDKVRFVY
+498 AYGVDPDKVRFVY

-526 KTLYTLG
+526 KTIYTLG
-533 NAVINAARDA
+533 TAVIRAAEDA

-569 QVRGFPDRSI
+569 QVKGFPDRSI
-579 TLGEIAGKGMTFGG
+579 GLGELAGQTMTFGG

-607 DRAPSFCAQIA
+607 DRAPSFSAQVA
-618 EVEVDEETGDV
+618 EVEVDEETGEV

-671 DADGQLLSGSW
+671 DDDGQLLSGSW
-682 MDYAMPDAVQAAP
+682 MDYALPDAVQAAP

-702 VPSISGPFGA
+702 VPSKSGPFGA

-718 PVIPTVAAIANAVAH
+718 PVIPTVAAIANAVAD
-733 ATGLRLTQTPMT
+733 ATGVRLTQTPMT
-745 PPRVLAALENRENG
+745 APRVLEALEQR
-759 A
+759 

>member
-1 MSDLSFVG
+1 MSDFSFVG
-9 KPTPMIDG
+9 VPTPMIDG

-41 VLSSYAHAAIQ
+41 VLSAYAHANISA
-52 GIDTEAAL
+52 IDTAA
-60 AVPGVHSVLTAADL
+60 AAAAPGVHAVLTAHDL
-74 PDVTPSSRARL
+74 PEVAPSSRAKL
-85 MLARERVIFVGQPI
+85 MLARERVIFVGQPVAI
-99 AMVLAD
+99 VLAD
-105 TPAAAADGAELV
+105 SPAAAADGAELV
-117 EVDYDPLEAVT
+117 DVDYDPLEAVT

-133 VAEGAPV
+133 VADGAPI
-140 IWPTGIPTG
+140 IWPQGIPTG

-167 EGEASNIAGR
+167 DEGEASNIAGK
-177 THMETGDVA
+177 THMATGDVA
-186 AAFAEADVIVERSFE
+186 AAFAEADLIVERCFE

-217 QPNPLTGGATMWG
+217 QPNPVTGGVTMWG
-230 SLQSPFGVRMDVA
+230 SLQSPFGARWDVA
-243 DVLGVPESDVTVY
+243 DILGVPESDVTVY

-278 AVTVGRPVSLILT
+278 SATVGRPVSLILT

-296 LTTNPAPALRIDAKL
+296 LTTNPAPALRIQARL
-311 GFKNDGGLLAMQATV
+311 GFSADGSLLAMQSDV
-326 TADTGVYPSGLGGFA
+326 TCDSGVYPSGLGGFA
-341 AMQFAS
+341 SMQFAS
-347 FYRCENLLL
+347 FYRCDNLLL
-356 ESINVVT
+356 ESTNVIT

-388 EAAAQLNTDPVEL
+388 EAADKLGIDAVEL

-408 GGDRAPDGGDFPTIG
+408 SGDPAPDGGDFPVIG
-423 MVETLEAARQHPLWR
+423 MVETLEAAGAHPLWR
-438 NREASRQ
+438 KREESRQ
-445 QGRGV
+445 QGRGI

-483 DLSGTPTSFA
+483 DLSGTPTTFA
-493 LLAAE
+493 VLAAE
-498 AYGVAPDKVRFVY
+498 AFGVAPDKVRFVY

-526 KTLYTLG
+526 KTTYTLG
-533 NAVINAARDA
+533 NAVIRAAQDA

-554 FEVSAEDLEIVDGRV
+554 FEVSAEDLEIIDGRV

-579 TLGEIAGKGMTFGG
+579 GLGDLAGKAMTFGG
-593 KYEPVHG
+593 KYEPVQG
-600 NGRQAVT
+600 NGSQAVT

-618 EVEVDEETGDV
+618 EVEVDQDTGDV

-637 QDVGRAINPLA
+637 QEVGRAINPLA

-664 LYEEMRY
+664 LLEEMRY
-671 DADGQLLSGSW
+671 DEDGQLLTGSW

-695 IHTQIVE
+695 IDTQIVE
-702 VPSISGPFGA
+702 VPSVSGPYGA

-733 ATGLRLTQTPMT
+733 ATGARLTQTPMT
-745 PPRVLAALENRENG
+745 PPRVLEALQGR
-759 A
+759 

>member
-9 KPTPMIDG
+9 KPTPLIDG
-17 PAKVTGNLKYTGDL
+17 PEKITGHLKYTGDL

-41 VLSSYAHAAIQ
+41 VLSTYAHASIG
-52 GIDTEAAL
+52 GIHCDAAL
-60 AVPGVHSVLTAADL
+60 AVPGVQRVLTAADL
-74 PDVTPSSRARL
+74 PDITPSSRALL
-85 MLARERVIFVGQPI
+85 MLARERVIFVGQPV
-99 AMVLAD
+99 AVVLAE
-105 TPAAAADGAELV
+105 TPAAAADGADLV
-117 EVDYDPLEAVT
+117 EVDYEPLDAVT
-128 SMDAA
+128 NMDAA
-133 VAEGAPV
+133 LADDATI

-156 GADTGGESEED
+156 GADTGGESEGDD
-167 EGEASNIAGR
+167 EEVSNVAGR

-186 AAFAEADVIVERSFE
+186 EAFAAAAVVVERTFE

-217 QPNPLTGGATMWG
+217 QPNPVTGGVTMWA
-230 SLQSPFGVRMDVA
+230 SLQSPFGVRAEVA
-243 DVLGVPESDVTVY
+243 AVLGVPESDVTVY
-256 GMPVGGAFGAKFG
+256 AMPVGGGFGAKFG
-269 LYEPLIALV
+269 LYDPLAALIT
-278 AVTVGRPVSLILT
+278 VTAGKPVSLILT

-296 LTTNPAPALRIDAKL
+296 LTTNPAPALRIRGKL
-311 GFKNDGGLLAMQATV
+311 GFSGDGELTAMQADV
-326 TADTGVYPSGLGGFA
+326 MADTGVYPSGLGGFA

-347 FYRCENLLL
+347 FYPCDNLLL
-356 ESINVVT
+356 DSTNVVT

-388 EAAAQLNTDPVEL
+388 EAAAALGLDPVEL

-408 GGDRAPDGGDFPTIG
+408 EGDGAPDGGDFPPIG

-438 NREASRQ
+438 NRDASRAN
-445 QGRGV
+445 GRGV

-463 GASVCK
+463 GAAVCK

-498 AYGVAPDKVRFVY
+498 AYGVEPDKVRFVY
-511 SDTDSAPYG
+511 SDTNSAPYG

-533 NAVINAARDA
+533 NAVLRAAEDA
-543 RRQTLAIAAEE
+543 RNQTLAIAAEE

-579 TLGEIAGKGMTFGG
+579 GLGEIAGKAMNFGG

-600 NGRQAVT
+600 SGRQAVT

-664 LYEEMRY
+664 LLEEMRY
-671 DADGQLLSGSW
+671 DDDGQLLTGSW

-695 IHTQIVE
+695 IDTRIVE
-702 VPSISGPFGA
+702 VPSRSGPFGA

-718 PVIPTVAAIANAVAH
+718 PVIPTVAAIANAVAD
-733 ATGLRLTQTPMT
+733 ATGVRLTQTPMT
-745 PPRVLAALENRENG
+745 PPRVLEALEGR
-759 A
+759 

>member
-1 MSDLSFVG
+1 MSDFSYVG

-17 PAKVTGNLKYTGDL
+17 GAKVTGNLKYTGDL
-31 KLAGMLHARF
+31 KLLGMLHARF
-41 VLSSYAHAAIQ
+41 VLSSYAHANIK
-52 GIDTEAAL
+52 GIDVDAAL
-60 AVPGVHSVLTAADL
+60 ALPGVQRVLTAADL
-74 PDVTPSSRARL
+74 PDMAPSSRARL
-85 MLARERVIFVGQPI
+85 MLARDRVIFVGQPVAI
-99 AMVLAD
+99 VLAD
-105 TPAAAADGAELV
+105 DQAAAADGAELV
-117 EVDYDPLEAVT
+117 DVDYEPLDADT
-128 SMDAA
+128 TMD
-133 VAEGAPV
+133 GAMADDAPLV
-140 IWPTGIPTG
+140 WPNGIPTG

-156 GADTGGESEED
+156 GADAGGDAED
-167 EGEASNIAGR
+167 EEEEASNIAGR
-177 THMETGDVA
+177 TKVERGDVA
-186 AAFAEADVIVERSFE
+186 GAFAAADLTVERTFE

-212 QGWVV
+212 QGWVA
-217 QPNPLTGGATMWG
+217 QPNPINGGLTMWG
-230 SLQSPFGVRMDVA
+230 SVQSPFGVRLDVA

-269 LYEPLIALV
+269 LYEAMVALI

-296 LTTNPAPALRIDAKL
+296 LATNPAPALRLSAKL
-311 GFKNDGGLLAMQATV
+311 GFKSDGTLLAMQAMAI
-326 TADTGVYPSGLGGFA
+326 ADSGIYPSGMGGFA
-341 AMQFAS
+341 SFQFAN
-347 FYRCENLLL
+347 FYPCDNVLL

-363 NKQSVGAYRAPTSPT
+363 FKQSVGAYRAPTSPT
-378 AFMAVETLFD
+378 AFMAAETLFD
-388 EAAAQLNTDPVEL
+388 EAASRLGMDPIEL
-401 RLKNAAR
+401 RLMNAAKA
-408 GGDRAPDGGDFPTIG
+408 GDLMPDESEFENIG
-423 MVETLEAARQHPLWR
+423 MVETLEAVREHPLWK
-438 NREASRQ
+438 NRDNSRKN
-445 QGRGV
+445 GRGV
-450 GIAIGGWMGGLEP
+450 GVAIGGWMGGLEP
-463 GASVCK
+463 GAAACK

-483 DLSGTPTSFA
+483 DLSGTPTSFNM
-493 LLAAE
+493 LAAE
-498 AYGVAPDKVRFVY
+498 AYGVDPDKVRFVY

-526 KTLYTLG
+526 KTIYTLG
-533 NAVINAARDA
+533 TAVIRAAEDA

-569 QVRGFPDRSI
+569 QVKGFPDRSI
-579 TLGEIAGKGMTFGG
+579 GLGELAGQTMTFGG

-607 DRAPSFCAQIA
+607 DRAPSFSAQVA
-618 EVEVDEETGDV
+618 EVEVDEETGEV

-671 DADGQLLSGSW
+671 DDDGQLLSGSW
-682 MDYAMPDAVQAAP
+682 MDYALPDAVQAAP

-702 VPSISGPFGA
+702 VPSKSGPFGA

-718 PVIPTVAAIANAVAH
+718 PVIPTVAAIANAVAD
-733 ATGLRLTQTPMT
+733 ATGVRLTQTPMT
-745 PPRVLAALENRENG
+745 APRVLEALEQR
-759 A
+759 

>member
-1 MSDLSFVG
+1 MSEFSFVG
-9 KPTPMIDG
+9 KPTPLIDG

-41 VLSSYAHAAIQ
+41 VLSTYAHANITGVDAS
-52 GIDTEAAL
+52 AAL
-60 AVPGVHSVLTAADL
+60 EVPGVQQVLTCDDL
-74 PDVTPSSRARL
+74 PEVTPSSRARL
-85 MLARERVIFVGQPI
+85 MLARGRVIFVGQPVAI
-99 AMVLAD
+99 VLAD
-105 TPAAAADGAELV
+105 TAAAAADGAELV
-117 EVDYDPLEAVT
+117 EVDYDPLDAVT
-128 SMDAA
+128 SMDDALA
-133 VAEGAPV
+133 DGANIV
-140 IWPTGIPTG
+140 WPNGIPTG
-149 AEDEAAH
+149 AGDEAAH
-156 GADTGGESEED
+156 GADTGGESEGDD
-167 EGEASNIAGR
+167 EEISNIAGQ
-177 THMETGDVA
+177 TKMETGDID
-186 AAFAEADVIVERSFE
+186 AAFDEADVVVERSFD

-212 QGWVV
+212 QGWVA
-217 QPNPLTGGATMWG
+217 QPNPVNGGLTMWG
-230 SLQSPFGVRMDVA
+230 SIQSPFGVRFDVA

-269 LYEPLIALV
+269 LYEPLVALV
-278 AVTVGRPVSLILT
+278 AATVGRPVSLILT

-296 LTTNPAPALRIDAKL
+296 LSTNPAPALRIRGKL
-311 GFKNDGGLLAMQATV
+311 GFKSDGTLIAMQSDV

-347 FYRCENLLL
+347 FYRSPNLRL
-356 ESINVVT
+356 ESTNVVT

-388 EAAAQLNTDPVEL
+388 EAAAQLGMDPVEL

-408 GGDRAPDGGDFPTIG
+408 TGDPAPDGEDFPVIG
-423 MVETLEAARQHPLWR
+423 MVETLQAAREHPLWK
-438 NREASRQ
+438 NREASRAR
-445 QGRGV
+445 GRGV

-493 LLAAE
+493 QLAAE
-498 AYGVAPDKVRFVY
+498 AYGVDVGKVRFVY

-533 NAVINAARDA
+533 NAVIRAAEDA

-569 QVRGFPDRSI
+569 QVRGFPDRSVA
-579 TLGEIAGKGMTFGG
+579 LGDLAGKAMTFGG
-593 KYEPVHG
+593 KYDPIHG
-600 NGRQAVT
+600 SGSQSVT

-618 EVEVDEETGDV
+618 EVAVDEETGEVD
-629 NLLNLAVV
+629 LLNLAVV
-637 QDVGRAINPLA
+637 QEVGRAINPLT

-671 DADGQLLSGSW
+671 DDDGQLLSGSW

-695 IHTQIVE
+695 IQTQIVE

-733 ATGLRLTQTPMT
+733 ATGVRMSQTPMT
-745 PPRVLAALENRENG
+745 APRVLEALAQR
-759 A
+759 

>member
-1 MSDLSFVG
+1 MSDFSFVG
-9 KPTPMIDG
+9 VPTPMLDG

-41 VLSSYAHAAIQ
+41 VLSTYAHANIA
-52 GIDTEAAL
+52 GIDCGAAL
-60 AVPGVHSVLTAADL
+60 AVPGVRAVLTAADL
-74 PDVTPSSRARL
+74 PDVAPSSRAKL
-85 MLARERVIFVGQPI
+85 MLARDRVIFVGQPVAI
-99 AMVLAD
+99 VLAE

-117 EVDYDPLEAVT
+117 EVDYDPTTAVT

-140 IWPTGIPTG
+140 IWPNGIPTG

-156 GADTGGESEED
+156 GADTGGESEAED
-167 EGEASNIAGR
+167 EEPSNIAGK
-177 THMETGDVA
+177 THMEKGDIA
-186 AAFAEADVIVERSFE
+186 AAFEQADVVVERVFE

-217 QPNPLTGGATMWG
+217 QPNPITGGATMWG
-230 SLQSPFGVRMDVA
+230 SLQSPFGARHDVA
-243 DVLGVPESDVTVY
+243 DALGVPESDVTVH

-269 LYEPLIALV
+269 LYEGLIALV
-278 AVTVGRPVSLILT
+278 AKAVGKPVSLILT
-291 RGEEL
+291 RSEEL
-296 LTTNPAPALRIDAKL
+296 LTTNPAPALRLRGKL
-311 GFKNDGGLLAMQATV
+311 GFASDGTLLAMQSDV
-326 TADTGVYPSGLGGFA
+326 IADTGVYPSGLGGFA

-347 FYRCENLLL
+347 FYRCDNLLL
-356 ESINVVT
+356 ESTNVIT

-388 EAAAQLNTDPVEL
+388 EAAAQLGMDPVEL

-408 GGDRAPDGGDFPTIG
+408 TGDPAPDGGDFSPIG
-423 MVETLEAARQHPLWR
+423 MVETLQAAKQHPLWL
-438 NREASRQ
+438 NRESARQ
-445 QGRGV
+445 QGRGI
-450 GIAIGGWMGGLEP
+450 GLAIGGWMGGLEP
-463 GASVCK
+463 GAAVCK

-483 DLSGTPTSFA
+483 DLSGTPTTFA
-493 LLAAE
+493 VLAAE
-498 AYGVAPDKVRFVY
+498 AYGVAPDKVRYVY
-511 SDTDSAPYG
+511 SDTDGAPYG

-526 KTLYTLG
+526 KTTYTLG
-533 NAVINAARDA
+533 NAVIRAAQDA
-543 RRQTLAIAAEE
+543 RRQTFAIAAEE

-579 TLGEIAGKGMTFGG
+579 SLGEIAGKAMTFGG
-593 KYEPVHG
+593 RYEPVHG
-600 NGRQAVT
+600 SGSQAVT

-618 EVEVDEETGDV
+618 EVKVDEETGDV

-637 QDVGRAINPLA
+637 QEVGRAINPLA

-671 DADGQLLSGSW
+671 DDDGQLLSGSW
-682 MDYAMPDAVQAAP
+682 MDYAMPDAVQASP
-695 IHTQIVE
+695 IETQIVE
-702 VPSISGPFGA
+702 VPSRSGPYGA

-733 ATGLRLTQTPMT
+733 ATGVRLTQTPMT
-745 PPRVLAALENRENG
+745 APRVLKALEQR
-759 A
+759 

>member
-1 MSDLSFVG
+1 MSDFSFVG

-31 KLAGMLHARF
+31 KLPGMLHARF
-41 VLSSYAHAAIQ
+41 VLSTYAHAAIS
-52 GIDTEAAL
+52 GIDSAAAL
-60 AVPGVHSVLTAADL
+60 AVPGVRSVLTAADL
-74 PDVTPSSRARL
+74 PAVTPSSRAKL

-99 AMVLAD
+99 AIVLAEN
-105 TPAAAADGAELV
+105 PAAAADGAELV
-117 EVDYDPLEAVT
+117 EVDYEPLEAVT

-133 VAEGAPV
+133 MAEGAPV

-156 GADTGGESEED
+156 GADTGGEAEADSED
-167 EGEASNIAGR
+167 FSNIAGKTR
-177 THMETGDVA
+177 LAKGDAA
-186 AAFAEADVIVERSFE
+186 AAFAAADVIVERVFE

-217 QPNPLTGGATMWG
+217 QPNPVTGGATMWG
-230 SLQSPFGVRMDVA
+230 SVQSPFGVRLDVA

-278 AVTVGRPVSLILT
+278 AATVGKPVSLILT

-296 LTTNPAPALRIDAKL
+296 LTTNPAPALRVQAKL
-311 GFKNDGGLLAMQATV
+311 GFKSDGSLLAMQSNV
-326 TADTGVYPSGLGGFA
+326 IADTGVYPSGLGGFA

-347 FYRCENLLL
+347 FYPCENLLL
-356 ESINVVT
+356 ESTNVVT

-388 EAAAQLNTDPVEL
+388 EAAAQLGMDPVEL
-401 RLKNAAR
+401 RLRNAAR
-408 GGDRAPDGGDFPTIG
+408 AGDMAPDGQPFPPIG
-423 MVETLEAARQHPLWR
+423 MVETLEAARQHPLWL
-438 NREASRQ
+438 NRDASRQ

-463 GASVCK
+463 GAAVCK

-483 DLSGTPTSFA
+483 DLSGTPTTFA

-498 AYGVAPDKVRFVY
+498 AYGIAPEKVRFVY

-526 KTLYTLG
+526 KTTYTLG
-533 NAVINAARDA
+533 KAVINAAQEA

-554 FEVSAEDLEIVDGRV
+554 FEVSAEDLEIVDVRV

-579 TLGEIAGKGMTFGG
+579 GLGEVAGKSMTFGG

-600 NGRQAVT
+600 SGRQAIT

-629 NLLNLAVV
+629 NLVNLAVV

-695 IHTQIVE
+695 IQTQIVE
-702 VPSISGPFGA
+702 VPSVSGPFGA

-718 PVIPTVAAIANAVAH
+718 PVIPTVAAIANAVAD
-733 ATGLRLTQTPMT
+733 ATGARLTQTPMT
-745 PPRVLAALENRENG
+745 PPRVLAALEGR
-759 A
+759 

>member
-1 MSDLSFVG
+1 MSDFSFVG
-9 KPTPMIDG
+9 KPTPVIDG

-41 VLSSYAHAAIQ
+41 VLSTYAHANIT
-52 GIDTEAAL
+52 GVDCSAAL
-60 AVPGVHSVLTAADL
+60 EVPGVQRVLTCDDL

-85 MLARERVIFVGQPI
+85 MLARGRVIFVGQPI
-99 AMVLAD
+99 AIVLAD
-105 TPAAAADGAELV
+105 TAAAAADGAAAV
-117 EVDYDPLEAVT
+117 EVDYEPLPAVT
-128 SMDAA
+128 SMDDAT
-133 VAEGAPV
+133 VEGASIV
-140 IWPTGIPTG
+140 WPTGIPTG
-149 AEDEAAH
+149 AGDEAAH
-156 GADTGGESEED
+156 GADTGGEAEDDDEEI
-167 EGEASNIAGR
+167 SNIAGQ
-177 THMETGDVA
+177 TKMETGDVD
-186 AAFAEADVIVERSFE
+186 AAFAEADVVVERSFD

-212 QGWVV
+212 QGWVA
-217 QPNPLTGGATMWG
+217 QPNPLNGGLTMWG
-230 SLQSPFGVRMDVA
+230 SIQSPFGVRYDVA
-243 DVLGVPESDVTVY
+243 EVLGVPESDVTVY

-269 LYEPLIALV
+269 LYEPLVGLV
-278 AVTVGRPVSLILT
+278 AATVGRPVSLILT

-296 LTTNPAPALRIDAKL
+296 LSTNPAPALRIRGKL
-311 GFKNDGGLLAMQATV
+311 GFKSDGALIAMESDV
-326 TADTGVYPSGLGGFA
+326 MADTGVYPSGLGGFA

-347 FYRCENLLL
+347 FYRSPNLRL
-356 ESINVVT
+356 ESTNVVT

-388 EAAAQLNTDPVEL
+388 EAAAQLGIDPVEL

-408 GGDRAPDGGDFPTIG
+408 SGDPAPDGGDFPVIG
-423 MVETLEAARQHPLWR
+423 MVETLEAAREHPLWTK
-438 NREASRQ
+438 REESRAK
-445 QGRGV
+445 GRGV

-493 LLAAE
+493 QLAAE
-498 AYGVAPDKVRFVY
+498 AYGVDVDKVRFVY

-533 NAVINAARDA
+533 NAVIRAAEDA

-569 QVRGFPDRSI
+569 QVRGFPDRSVP
-579 TLGEIAGKGMTFGG
+579 LGDLAGKAMTFGG
-593 KYEPVHG
+593 QYDPIHG
-600 NGRQAVT
+600 SGSQSVT

-618 EVEVDEETGDV
+618 EVEVDEETGEV

-637 QDVGRAINPLA
+637 QEVGRAINPLT

-671 DADGQLLSGSW
+671 DDDGQLLSGSW
-682 MDYAMPDAVQAAP
+682 MDYAMPDAVQASP
-695 IHTQIVE
+695 IQTQIVE
-702 VPSISGPFGA
+702 VPSISGPYGA

-733 ATGLRLTQTPMT
+733 ATGVRMTQTPMT
-745 PPRVLAALENRENG
+745 APRVLEALEGR
-759 A
+759 

>member
-9 KPTPMIDG
+9 VPTPMIDG
-17 PAKVTGNLKYTGDL
+17 PAKVTGHLKYTGDL
-31 KLAGMLHARF
+31 KLSGMLHARF
-41 VLSSYAHAAIQ
+41 VLSTYAHANISGLDAS
-52 GIDTEAAL
+52 AAL
-60 AVPGVHSVLTAADL
+60 AVPGVHRVLSADDL
-74 PDVTPSSRARL
+74 PSVAPSSRAKL
-85 MLARERVIFVGQPI
+85 MLARDRVIFVGQPI
-99 AMVLAD
+99 AIVLAD

-117 EVDYDPLEAVT
+117 EVDYEPLDAVT

-133 VAEGAPV
+133 VAEGATIVWPV
-140 IWPTGIPTG
+140 GIPTG
-149 AEDEAAH
+149 AGDEAAH
-156 GADTGGESEED
+156 GADTGGESEAED
-167 EGEASNIAGR
+167 EEVSNIAGKTR
-177 THMETGDVA
+177 METGAVE
-186 AAFAEADVIVERSFE
+186 AAFAEADVVVERTFE

-212 QGWVV
+212 QGWVA
-217 QPNPLTGGATMWG
+217 QPNPLTGGMTMWA
-230 SLQSPFGVRMDVA
+230 STQSPFGARFDVA

-269 LYEPLIALV
+269 LYEPLTALV
-278 AVTVGRPVSLILT
+278 AAAVRRPVSLILT

-296 LTTNPAPALRIDAKL
+296 LTTNPAPALRISGKL
-311 GFKNDGGLLAMQATV
+311 GFKSDGSLIAMQTDV
-326 TADTGVYPSGLGGFA
+326 MADSGVYPSGMGGFA

-347 FYRCENLLL
+347 FYPCPNLLL
-356 ESINVVT
+356 ESTNVVT

-388 EAAAQLNTDPVEL
+388 EAAAQLGIDPVAL
-401 RLKNAAR
+401 RLQNAAR
-408 GGDRAPDGGDFPTIG
+408 EGDMSPDGGEFPPIG
-423 MVETLEAARQHPLWR
+423 MVETLEAAREHPLWK
-438 NREASRQ
+438 NREESRKN
-445 QGRGV
+445 GRGV

-463 GASVCK
+463 GAAVCK

-483 DLSGTPTSFA
+483 DLSGTPTSFNI
-493 LLAAE
+493 LAAE
-498 AYGVAPDKVRFVY
+498 AYGVSPDKVRFVY

-533 NAVINAARDA
+533 NAVLRAAEDA

-579 TLGEIAGKGMTFGG
+579 ELGEIAGKGMTFGG

-600 NGRQAVT
+600 NGRQAIT

-629 NLLNLAVV
+629 NLVNLAVV

-671 DADGQLLSGSW
+671 DEDGQLLSGSW

-695 IHTQIVE
+695 IQTQIVE
-702 VPSISGPFGA
+702 VPSVSGPFGA

-733 ATGLRLTQTPMT
+733 ATGVRLTQTPMT
-745 PPRVLAALENRENG
+745 PPRVLAALAER
-759 A
+759 

>member
-1 MSDLSFVG
+1 MSDFSFVG
-9 KPTPMIDG
+9 VPTPMIDG

-41 VLSSYAHAAIQ
+41 VLSAYAHANISA
-52 GIDTEAAL
+52 IDTSAA
-60 AVPGVHSVLTAADL
+60 AAAPGVHAVLTAHDL
-74 PDVTPSSRARL
+74 PEVAPSSRAKL
-85 MLARERVIFVGQPI
+85 MLARERVIFVGQPVAI
-99 AMVLAD
+99 VLAD
-105 TPAAAADGAELV
+105 SPAAAADGAELV
-117 EVDYDPLEAVT
+117 DVDYDPLEAVT

-133 VAEGAPV
+133 VADGAPI
-140 IWPTGIPTG
+140 IWPQGIPTG

-167 EGEASNIAGR
+167 DEGEASNVAGK
-177 THMETGDVA
+177 THMATGDVA
-186 AAFAEADVIVERSFE
+186 AAFAEADLIVERCFE

-217 QPNPLTGGATMWG
+217 QPNPVTGGVTMWG
-230 SLQSPFGVRMDVA
+230 SLQSPFGARWDVA
-243 DVLGVPESDVTVY
+243 DILGVPESDVTVY

-278 AVTVGRPVSLILT
+278 SATVGRPVSLILT

-296 LTTNPAPALRIDAKL
+296 LSTNPAPALRIQARL
-311 GFKNDGGLLAMQATV
+311 GFSADGSLLAMQSDV
-326 TADTGVYPSGLGGFA
+326 TCDTGVYPSGLGGFA

-347 FYRCENLLL
+347 FYRCDNLLL
-356 ESINVVT
+356 ESTNVIT

-388 EAAAQLNTDPVEL
+388 EAADKLGIDAVEL

-408 GGDRAPDGGDFPTIG
+408 SGDPAPDGGDFPVIG
-423 MVETLEAARQHPLWR
+423 MVETLEAARAHPLWR
-438 NREASRQ
+438 KREESRQ
-445 QGRGV
+445 QGRGI

-483 DLSGTPTSFA
+483 DLSGTPTTFA
-493 LLAAE
+493 VLAAE
-498 AYGVAPDKVRFVY
+498 AFGVAPDKVRFVY

-526 KTLYTLG
+526 KTTYTLG
-533 NAVINAARDA
+533 NAVIRAAQDA

-554 FEVSAEDLEIVDGRV
+554 FEVSAEDLEIIDGRV

-579 TLGEIAGKGMTFGG
+579 GLGDLAGKAMTFGG
-593 KYEPVHG
+593 KYEPVQG
-600 NGRQAVT
+600 NGSQAVT

-618 EVEVDEETGDV
+618 EVEVDQDTGDV

-637 QDVGRAINPLA
+637 QEVGRAINPLA

-664 LYEEMRY
+664 LLEEMRY
-671 DADGQLLSGSW
+671 DDDGQLLTGSW

-695 IHTQIVE
+695 IDTQIVE
-702 VPSISGPFGA
+702 VPSVSGPYGA

-733 ATGLRLTQTPMT
+733 ATGARLTQTPMT
-745 PPRVLAALENRENG
+745 PPRVLEALQGR
-759 A
+759 

>member
-1 MSDLSFVG
+1 MSDFSFVG
-9 KPTPMIDG
+9 KPTPILDG
-17 PAKVTGNLKYTGDL
+17 PAKITGNLKYTGDL
-31 KLAGMLHARF
+31 KIAGMLHARF
-41 VLSSYAHAAIQ
+41 VLSDYAHAKIT
-52 GIDTEAAL
+52 GVDTSAAL
-60 AVPGVHSVLTAADL
+60 AVPGVQRVLTCDDL
-74 PDVTPSSRARL
+74 PAVTPSSRARL
-85 MLARERVIFVGQPI
+85 MLARGRVIFVGQPI
-99 AMVLAD
+99 AVVLAD

-117 EVDYDPLEAVT
+117 EVDYEPLEA
-128 SMDAA
+128 SISIDDA
-133 VAEGAPV
+133 VADGATIV
-140 IWPTGIPTG
+140 WPDGIPTG
-149 AEDEAAH
+149 AGDEAAH
-156 GADTGGESEED
+156 GADTGGEAEED
-167 EGEASNIAGR
+167 EEEVSNIAGQ
-177 THMETGDVA
+177 TKMETGDVN
-186 AAFAEADVIVERSFE
+186 AAFAEADVIVERTFE

-212 QGWVV
+212 QGWVA
-217 QPNPLTGGATMWG
+217 QPNPVTGGMTMWG
-230 SLQSPFGVRMDVA
+230 SIQSPFGVRFDIA
-243 DVLGVPESDVTVY
+243 EVLGVPESDVTVY

-269 LYEPLIALV
+269 LYEPLTALIA
-278 AVTVGRPVSLILT
+278 ATVGRPISLILT

-296 LTTNPAPALRIDAKL
+296 LSTNPAPALRIHGKL
-311 GFKNDGGLLAMQATV
+311 GFTSEGALIAMQSDV

-347 FYRCENLLL
+347 FYRCPNLLL
-356 ESINVVT
+356 ESTNVVT

-388 EAAAQLNTDPVEL
+388 EAAQQLGIDPVEL
-401 RLKNAAR
+401 RLQNAAR
-408 GGDRAPDGGDFPTIG
+408 SGDPAPDGGDFPVIG
-423 MVETLEAARQHPLWR
+423 MVETLEAAREHPLWL
-438 NREASRQ
+438 NRAESQ
-445 QGRGV
+445 SQGRGV

-463 GASVCK
+463 GAAVCK

-493 LLAAE
+493 QLAAE
-498 AYGVAPDKVRFVY
+498 SFGVDVDQVRFVY

-533 NAVINAARDA
+533 NAVIRAAEDA

-569 QVRGFPDRSI
+569 QVRGFPDRSVA
-579 TLGEIAGKGMTFGG
+579 LGDLAGKAMTFGG
-593 KYEPVHG
+593 KYDPIHG
-600 NGRQAVT
+600 SGSQAIT

-618 EVEVDEETGDV
+618 EVKVDEETGEV

-637 QDVGRAINPLA
+637 QEVGRAINPLT

-671 DADGQLLSGSW
+671 DDDGQLLSGSW
-682 MDYAMPDAVQAAP
+682 MDYAMPDAVQASP
-695 IHTQIVE
+695 IQTRIVE
-702 VPSISGPFGA
+702 VPSTSGPFGA

-733 ATGLRLTQTPMT
+733 ATGVRLAQTPMT
-745 PPRVLAALENRENG
+745 APRVLEALEGR
-759 A
+759 